1 VSQQTEQAAEVG
13 RFLSHLPGCQF
24 LVLVMQNDD
33 ASLTSGW
40 YSAVENDCFSIVGSW
55 KFQACHF
62 YAALKKY
69 TDHKNAKYAAEI
81 CGNH

>member
-24 LVLVMQNDD
+24 LVLVMQNED

-69 TDHKNAKYAAEI
+69 KDHKNAKYAAEI